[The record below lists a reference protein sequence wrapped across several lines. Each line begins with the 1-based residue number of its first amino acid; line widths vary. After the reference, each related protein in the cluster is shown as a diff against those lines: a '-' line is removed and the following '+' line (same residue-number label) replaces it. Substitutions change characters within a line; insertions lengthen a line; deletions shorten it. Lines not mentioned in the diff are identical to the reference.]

1 METKKY
7 LIDDLSE
14 ITGYS
19 RRTIRYYIQEGLLE
33 PPAGRGRGGFY
44 YDSHVKQLL
53 KIKELQEQGIAVS
66 SIASLLKEKTE
77 EPELPKREVV
87 VRYGISPGI
96 ELVVGREIE
105 MKEQRKIAE
114 LIRIAKSI
122 MKGVRENES

>member
-7 LIDDLSE
+7 FIDYLSE
-14 ITGYS
+14 ITGYN

-53 KIKELQEQGIAVS
+53 KIKELQGQGIAIS
-66 SIASLLKEKTE
+66 SIASLLREKTA
-77 EPELPKREVV
+77 EPEMPKREVM

-105 MKEQRKIAE
+105 IKEQRKIAE
-114 LIRIAKSI
+114 LISIAKSI
-122 MKGVRENES
+122 LKGYSENE